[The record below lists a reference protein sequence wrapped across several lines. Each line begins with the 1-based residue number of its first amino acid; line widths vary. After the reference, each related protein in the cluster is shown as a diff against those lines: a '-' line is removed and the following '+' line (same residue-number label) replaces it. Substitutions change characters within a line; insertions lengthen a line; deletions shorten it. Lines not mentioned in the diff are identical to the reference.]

1 MSAGKLSTVPTR
13 SVSRSNPVGTFSA
26 LVSPPAISLLR
37 AISDLVRLALW
48 GFIFDVYA
56 KLPKLRK
63 TEYWHTCIGNPVV
76 IRVQIET
83 EKAKSLGFEKSL
95 TDRIARKP
103 FFIMVRVEMSALPE
117 ILTAAVANGSLLE
130 SAKTNITALLGGT
143 TSDIALRAIEEL
155 VHAEAWEELNDR
167 FFKTL
172 AFGTGGLRGRTIGR
186 VVTQVEQGVGGPNG
200 RPEHPCVGTATMN
213 FYNLSRAVRGLIAY
227 SKQCAGT
234 SRKPVLVFAHDT
246 RHFSRDFAE
255 FCAKVCADLG
265 CDAYLFEGARSTP
278 QLSFAVRELRA
289 DAGVVLTASHNPA
302 HDNGFKAYFNDGA
315 QIVDADAEGII
326 KEVNAINS
334 EFYEVLPEAERG
346 KVTIL
351 GAEMDALYV
360 TRLKTLLLKP
370 SLLEGA
376 STKIVFT
383 NLHGTGGHINVPML
397 REFGFEVLTVPEQD
411 VQDGRFPTV
420 ESPNPENAPALKM
433 AIDLAEQSGAEI
445 VIGTDPDAD
454 RMGVAVRDAAGKMV
468 LLTGNQIGSL
478 MAWYRLKT
486 CFELGW
492 LTNANRNRA
501 LLVKTYV
508 TTELQHAI
516 ADGFGVGIVDTLTGF
531 KYIAAK
537 LRKYEE
543 AIPADKKGD
552 YRSLTEAQTRA
563 LRLEYSRFFVF
574 GGEES
579 YGYLGSDAVR
589 DKDANGAALMFAE
602 VAAYA
607 KSVSKTLPA
616 LMDDIYT
623 EYGYYLEIGK
633 SLVLEGADGA
643 AKIQALANSYAENP
657 PEIVDGSAVVRV
669 RDFAKQDLFDQEGD
683 LLPKEKMLFVD
694 LADGRSFAVR
704 PSGTEPKIKFYLF
717 GKHTPGGD
725 LSADKVSVKAG
736 LDSLWSWIE
745 ADAAKR

>member
-1 MSAGKLSTVPTR
+1 MT
-13 SVSRSNPVGTFSA
+13 
-26 LVSPPAISLLR
+26 SLH
-37 AISDLVRLALW
+37 D
-48 GFIFDVYA
+48 
-56 KLPKLRK
+56 
-63 TEYWHTCIGNPVV
+63 
-76 IRVQIET
+76 
-83 EKAKSLGFEKSL
+83 SL
-95 TDRIARKP
+95 I
-103 FFIMVRVEMSALPE
+103 
-117 ILTAAVANGSLLE
+117 AAVAAGKLLE
-130 SAKTNITALLGGT
+130 SARSNIAALLAGT
-143 TSDIALRAIEEL
+143 TSEIAPRVIDEL
-155 VHAEAWEELNDR
+155 VSAGAWDELNDR

-186 VVTQVEQGVGGPNG
+186 VVTVAEQGVGGPNG

-227 SKQCAGT
+227 AKQFAGPA
-234 SRKPVLVFAHDT
+234 RKPVLVFAHDT

-265 CDAYLFEGARSTP
+265 ADAYLFEGARSTP

-315 QIVDADAEGII
+315 QIVDAHADGII
-326 KEVNAINS
+326 REVNAIATEHYDS
-334 EFYEVLPEAERG
+334 VLEAERG
-346 KVTIL
+346 VITLL
-351 GAEMDALYV
+351 GAEMDARYV
-360 TRLKTLLLKP
+360 ALLKTLLLKP

-376 STKIVFT
+376 STRLVFT

-397 REFGFEVLTVPEQD
+397 REFGFDVLTVPEQD

-420 ESPNPENAPALKM
+420 DSPNPENAPALKM
-433 AIDLAEQSGAEI
+433 GIELAEKSGAEI

-501 LLVKTYV
+501 VLVKTYV

-531 KYIAAK
+531 KYIAGK

-552 YRSLTEAQTRA
+552 YRSLTQAQTRA

-607 KSVSKTLPA
+607 KSVGKTLPE
-616 LMDDIYT
+616 LMDDVYAQF
-623 EYGYYLEIGK
+623 GYYLEMGK
-633 SLVLEGADGA
+633 SLVMEGADGA
-643 AKIQALANSYAENP
+643 AKIQALANSYAANP
-657 PEIVDGSAVVRV
+657 PTFVDGSAVLRI

-694 LADGRSFAVR
+694 LEDGRSFAVR
-704 PSGTEPKIKFYLF
+704 PSGTEPKIKYYLF
-717 GKHTPGGD
+717 GKHAPGGD
-725 LSADKVSVKAG
+725 LAEAKSSVAG
-736 LDSLWSWIE
+736 GLASLWQWIE
-745 ADAAKR
+745 ADAAQR

>member
-1 MSAGKLSTVPTR
+1 LLNGMRRPYADRAARDTELKSPDIDGVAMTRISPTI
-13 SVSRSNPVGTFSA
+13 P
-26 LVSPPAISLLR
+26 L
-37 AISDLVRLALW
+37 
-48 GFIFDVYA
+48 
-56 KLPKLRK
+56 
-63 TEYWHTCIGNPVV
+63 
-76 IRVQIET
+76 
-83 EKAKSLGFEKSL
+83 
-95 TDRIARKP
+95 
-103 FFIMVRVEMSALPE
+103 EMSAIPKSLS
-117 ILTAAVANGSLLE
+117 AAVANGSLLE
-130 SAKTNITALLGGT
+130 SAKSNITALLDGT
-143 TSDIALRAIEEL
+143 TSAIAPLAVQEL
-155 VHAEAWEELNDR
+155 VDAGAWEELNDR

-186 VVTQVEQGVGGPNG
+186 VVTKAEQGVGGPNG

-213 FYNLSRAVRGLIAY
+213 FYNLSRAVRGLITYA
-227 SKQCAGT
+227 KQFAGA

-255 FCAKVCADLG
+255 FCAKTCADLG

-289 DAGVVLTASHNPA
+289 DGGVVLTASHNPA

-315 QIVDADAEGII
+315 QIVDAHADAIVR
-326 KEVNAINS
+326 EVNAITS
-334 EFYEVLPEAERG
+334 ERYEILPESERG
-346 KVTIL
+346 SITVL
-351 GAEMDALYV
+351 GAEMDACYV
-360 TRLKTLLLKP
+360 ALLKTLLLKP

-420 ESPNPENAPALKM
+420 ESPNPENGPALKM

-501 LLVKTYV
+501 VLIKTYV

-531 KYIAAK
+531 KYIAGK

-552 YRSLTEAQTRA
+552 YRSLSQAQTRA

-607 KSVSKTLPA
+607 KSVGKTLPE
-616 LMDDIYT
+616 LMDDVYT

-633 SLVLEGADGA
+633 SLVMEGADGA
-643 AKIQALANSYAENP
+643 AKIASLANSYAENP
-657 PEIVDGSAVVRV
+657 PTEVDGSAVLRV

-717 GKHTPGGD
+717 GKKAPGGD
-725 LSADKVSVKAG
+725 LSAAKEAVKSA
-736 LDSLWSWIE
+736 LASLWSWIE
-745 ADAAKR
+745 TDAAKR

>member
-1 MSAGKLSTVPTR
+1 MTVISPTIL
-13 SVSRSNPVGTFSA
+13 F
-26 LVSPPAISLLR
+26 
-37 AISDLVRLALW
+37 
-48 GFIFDVYA
+48 
-56 KLPKLRK
+56 
-63 TEYWHTCIGNPVV
+63 
-76 IRVQIET
+76 
-83 EKAKSLGFEKSL
+83 
-95 TDRIARKP
+95 
-103 FFIMVRVEMSALPE
+103 EMSAIHETLD
-117 ILTAAVANGSLLE
+117 AAVANGSLLE
-130 SAKTNITALLGGT
+130 SAKTNIAALLAGT
-143 TSDIALRAIEEL
+143 TSAIAPLAIEEL
-155 VHAEAWEELNDR
+155 VNSGAWEELNDR

-186 VVTQVEQGVGGPNG
+186 VVTKAEQGAGGPNG
-200 RPEHPCVGTATMN
+200 RPEHPCTGTATMN

-227 SKQCAGT
+227 AKQFAGPD
-234 SRKPVLVFAHDT
+234 RKAVLVFAHDT

-265 CDAYLFEGARSTP
+265 CDAYLFEGPRSTP

-289 DAGVVLTASHNPA
+289 DAGVVLTASHNPP

-315 QIVDADAEGII
+315 QIVDAHAEGIV
-326 KEVNAINS
+326 KEVNAITS
-334 EFYEVLPEAERG
+334 EFYEILPESQRG
-346 KVTIL
+346 TVTIL

-360 TRLKTLLLKP
+360 ARLKTLLLKP

-397 REFGFEVLTVPEQD
+397 RGFGFDVLTVPEQD
-411 VQDGRFPTV
+411 IQDGRFPTV
-420 ESPNPENAPALKM
+420 ESPNPENGPALQM
-433 AIDLAEQSGAEI
+433 AIDLAVESGAEI

-501 LLVKTYV
+501 VLVKTFV

-543 AIPADKKGD
+543 AIPAEKKGD
-552 YRSLTEAQTRA
+552 YRSLTESQTRS

-589 DKDANGAALMFAE
+589 DKDANGATLMFAE

-607 KSVSKTLPA
+607 KSVGKTLTQ
-616 LMDDIYT
+616 LMDDVYT

-633 SLVLEGADGA
+633 SLVMEGADGA
-643 AKIQALANSYAENP
+643 AKIQALAASYAENP
-657 PEIVDGSAVVRV
+657 PTAVDGSAVTRV
-669 RDFAKQDLFDQEGD
+669 RDFAKQDLYDQEGD

-694 LADGRSFAVR
+694 LEDGRSFAVR
-704 PSGTEPKIKFYLF
+704 PSGTEPKIKYYLF
-717 GKHTPGGD
+717 GKHAPGGD
-725 LSADKVSVKAG
+725 LTTAKDSVKFA
-736 LDSLWSWIE
+736 LASLWSWIE

>member
-1 MSAGKLSTVPTR
+1 MSAT
-13 SVSRSNPVGTFSA
+13 
-26 LVSPPAISLLR
+26 
-37 AISDLVRLALW
+37 
-48 GFIFDVYA
+48 
-56 KLPKLRK
+56 
-63 TEYWHTCIGNPVV
+63 H
-76 IRVQIET
+76 ET
-83 EKAKSLGFEKSL
+83 LN
-95 TDRIARKP
+95 
-103 FFIMVRVEMSALPE
+103 V
-117 ILTAAVANGSLLE
+117 AVANGQLLE
-130 SAKTNITALLGGT
+130 SAKSNIIALLGGT
-143 TSDIALRAIEEL
+143 TSALAPLVIDEL
-155 VHAEAWEELNDR
+155 IQAGAWDELNDR

-186 VVTQVEQGVGGPNG
+186 VITTVEQGVGGPNG

-213 FYNLSRAVRGLIAY
+213 YYNLSRAVRGLIAY
-227 SKQCAGT
+227 AKTFAGPD
-234 SRKPVLVFAHDT
+234 RKPVLVFAHDT

-255 FCAKVCADLG
+255 FCAKIAADLG
-265 CDAYLFEGARSTP
+265 CYAYLFEGPRSTP
-278 QLSFAVRELRA
+278 ELSFAVRELRA
-289 DAGVVLTASHNPA
+289 DAGVVLTASHNPP

-315 QIVDADAEGII
+315 QIVEPHASAII
-326 KEVNAINS
+326 AEVNAIAS
-334 EFYEVLPEAERG
+334 ERYDVLPESERG
-346 KVTIL
+346 SITHL
-351 GAEMDALYV
+351 GAEMDARYV
-360 TRLKTLLLKP
+360 SLLKTLLLKP

-397 REFGFEVLTVPEQD
+397 RDFGFDVLTVPEQD

-433 AIDLAEQSGAEI
+433 AIDLAEASGAEI

-492 LTNANRNRA
+492 LTPANRNRA
-501 LLVKTYV
+501 VLVKTFV

-531 KYIAAK
+531 KYIASK
-537 LRKYEE
+537 LRKYED

-552 YRSLTEAQTRA
+552 YRALSQEQTRA

-589 DKDANGAALMFAE
+589 DKDANGATLMFAE

-607 KSVSKTLPA
+607 KSVGKTLPE

-623 EYGYYLEIGK
+623 EFGYHLEIGK
-633 SLVLEGADGA
+633 SLVMEGADGA

-657 PEIVDGSAVVRV
+657 LKTVDGAAVVRV
-669 RDFAKQDLFDQEGD
+669 RDFAKHELFDQEGD

-694 LADGRSFAVR
+694 LEDGRSFAVR

-717 GKHTPGGD
+717 GKHAANAD
-725 LSADKVSVKAG
+725 LALAKTAVQTG
-736 LDSLWSWIE
+736 LSSLWAWIE
-745 ADAAKR
+745 KDAAAR

>member
-1 MSAGKLSTVPTR
+1 MSPLESSLS
-13 SVSRSNPVGTFSA
+13 S
-26 LVSPPAISLLR
+26 
-37 AISDLVRLALW
+37 
-48 GFIFDVYA
+48 
-56 KLPKLRK
+56 
-63 TEYWHTCIGNPVV
+63 
-76 IRVQIET
+76 
-83 EKAKSLGFEKSL
+83 
-95 TDRIARKP
+95 
-103 FFIMVRVEMSALPE
+103 
-117 ILTAAVANGSLLE
+117 AVASGKLLE
-130 SAKTNITALLGGT
+130 SAQANILALLVGS
-143 TSDIALRAIEEL
+143 TSEVAGKAITEL
-155 VHAEAWEELNDR
+155 AESAAWDELNDR

-186 VVTQVEQGVGGPNG
+186 IITKAEQGNGGPNG

-213 FYNLSRAVRGLIAY
+213 FYNVGRAVRGLIAY
-227 SKQCAGT
+227 TKQFAG
-234 SRKPVLVFAHDT
+234 SGRRPKLVFAHDT

-255 FCAKVCADLG
+255 FCAKVSSDLG
-265 CDAYLFEGARSTP
+265 CDAFLFDGPRSTP
-278 QLSFAVRELRA
+278 ELSFTVRELRA
-289 DAGVVLTASHNPA
+289 DAGVVLTASHNPP

-315 QIVDADAEGII
+315 QIVDPHATAII
-326 KEVNAINS
+326 SEVNAIAG
-334 EFYEVLPEAERG
+334 EHYEPLPENQRG
-346 KVTIL
+346 TITTL
-351 GAEMDALYV
+351 GADMDARY
-360 TRLKTLLLKP
+360 TERLKTLLLRP

-376 STKIVFT
+376 STRIVFT

-397 REFGFEVLTVPEQD
+397 RSFGFDVLTVPEQD

-433 AIDLAEQSGAEI
+433 AIDLALRENAEI

-454 RMGVAVRDAAGKMV
+454 RMGVAVRDDSGAMA

-492 LTNANRNRA
+492 LTQANRSRA
-501 LLVKTYV
+501 VLVKTFV
-508 TTELQHAI
+508 TTELQKAI

-531 KYIAAK
+531 KYIAGK

-552 YRSLTEAQTRA
+552 YRSLSEEQTRL

-579 YGYLGSDAVR
+579 YGYLGSDSVR
-589 DKDANGAALMFAE
+589 DKDANGATLIFAE

-607 KSVSKTLPA
+607 KSLGKSVPA
-616 LMDDIYT
+616 LLDEVYR
-623 EYGYYLEIGK
+623 EFGYYLEIGK
-633 SLVLEGADGA
+633 SLVMEGADGA
-643 AKIQALANSYAENP
+643 AKIQALATSYAENP
-657 PEIVDGSAVVRV
+657 PTEVDGSDVVRI

-717 GKHTPGGD
+717 GKAAPGGD
-725 LSADKVSVKAG
+725 LTADKAAVRAS
-736 LDSLWSWIE
+736 LDRLWKWIE
-745 ADAAKR
+745 ADAASRQGPTTPA

>member
-1 MSAGKLSTVPTR
+1 M
-13 SVSRSNPVGTFSA
+13 
-26 LVSPPAISLLR
+26 ISL
-37 AISDLVRLALW
+37 
-48 GFIFDVYA
+48 
-56 KLPKLRK
+56 
-63 TEYWHTCIGNPVV
+63 
-76 IRVQIET
+76 ET
-83 EKAKSLGFEKSL
+83 SLS
-95 TDRIARKP
+95 
-103 FFIMVRVEMSALPE
+103 
-117 ILTAAVANGSLLE
+117 AAVAAGGLLE
-130 SAKTNITALLGGT
+130 SSKTNILTLLAGT
-143 TSDIALRAIEEL
+143 TSEVAAAAVNELIEDGEG
-155 VHAEAWEELNDR
+155 AELNDR

-186 VVTQVEQGVGGPNG
+186 IITKAEQGAGGPNG
-200 RPEHPCVGTATMN
+200 RPEHPCVGTASMN
-213 FYNLSRAVRGLIAY
+213 FFNVSRAVRGLATY
-227 SKQCAGT
+227 AKHFAGP
-234 SRKPVLVFAHDT
+234 SRRPVLVFAHDT

-255 FCAKVCADLG
+255 FCAKTCADLG
-265 CDAYLFEGARSTP
+265 CDAFLFDGPRSTP

-289 DAGVVLTASHNPA
+289 DAGVVLTASHNPP

-315 QIVDADAEGII
+315 QIVDPHAAGIVS
-326 KEVNAINS
+326 EVNAITS
-334 EFYEVLPEAERG
+334 EHYEPLPPEQRG
-346 KVTIL
+346 TITTL

-360 TRLKTLLLKP
+360 DRIKTLLLRP

-376 STKIVFT
+376 STKVVFT

-397 REFGFEVLTVPEQD
+397 RGFGFDILTVPEQD
-411 VQDGRFPTV
+411 IQDGRFPTV

-433 AIDLAEQSGAEI
+433 GIDLAEQSGAEI

-454 RMGVAVRDAAGKMV
+454 RMGVAARDDNGKMV

-486 CFELGW
+486 CFDLGW
-492 LTNANRNRA
+492 LTHANRSRA
-501 LLVKTYV
+501 VLVKTFV

-531 KYIAAK
+531 KYIAGK

-552 YRSLTEAQTRA
+552 YRSLSEDQTRA

-589 DKDANGAALMFAE
+589 DKDANGATLMFAE

-607 KSVSKTLPA
+607 KSVGKTLPA
-616 LMDDIYT
+616 LMDDVYS
-623 EYGYYLEIGK
+623 EFGYYLEIGK
-633 SLVLEGADGA
+633 SLVMEGADGA
-643 AKIQALANSYAENP
+643 ARIQSLAASYAQNP
-657 PEIVDGSAVVRV
+657 PSVVDGSKVARI
-669 RDFAKQDLFDQEGD
+669 RDFAKQDLYDQEGD

-694 LADGRSFAVR
+694 LEDGRSFAVR

-717 GKHTPGGD
+717 GKSVPGGD
-725 LSADKVSVKAG
+725 LSATKARVAEG
-736 LDSLWSWIE
+736 LKNLWSWIE
-745 ADAAKR
+745 NDAAGR

>member
-1 MSAGKLSTVPTR
+1 LPLHIQADGPL
-13 SVSRSNPVGTFSA
+13 GQGLTFSRDC
-26 LVSPPAISLLR
+26 LR
-37 AISDLVRLALW
+37 TGIAMSQDFHNIRL
-48 GFIFDVYA
+48 
-56 KLPKLRK
+56 
-63 TEYWHTCIGNPVV
+63 
-76 IRVQIET
+76 
-83 EKAKSLGFEKSL
+83 
-95 TDRIARKP
+95 
-103 FFIMVRVEMSALPE
+103 EMSALE
-117 ILTAAVANGSLLE
+117 SSLSAAVTNGSLLASSE
-130 SAKTNITALLGGT
+130 KNIIALLAGT
-143 TSDIALRAIEEL
+143 TSEIALEAVEEL
-155 VHAEAWEELNDR
+155 VTEGNWSELNDR

-186 VVTQVEQGVGGPNG
+186 VITRAEQGAGGPNG
-200 RPEHPCVGTATMN
+200 RPQHPCVGTATMN
-213 FYNLSRAVRGLIAY
+213 FYNLSRAVRGLVAY
-227 SKQCAGT
+227 AKQFAGPD
-234 SRKPVLVFAHDT
+234 RKATLVFAHDT

-255 FCAKVCADLG
+255 FCAKVASELG
-265 CDAYLFEGARSTP
+265 CNAYLFEGPRSTP
-278 QLSFAVRELRA
+278 QLSFSIRELRA
-289 DAGVVLTASHNPA
+289 DAGVVLTASHNPP

-315 QIVDADAEGII
+315 QIVDAHAAGII
-326 KEVNAINS
+326 AEVNAITS
-334 EFYEVLPEAERG
+334 EHYEALPEDERG
-346 KVTIL
+346 TITIL
-351 GAEMDALYV
+351 GAEMDACYV
-360 TRLKTLLLKP
+360 ERLKTLLLRP

-376 STKIVFT
+376 STKVVFT

-397 REFGFEVLTVPEQD
+397 RGFGFEVLTVPEQD

-433 AIDLAEQSGAEI
+433 GIDLAEQSGAEI

-454 RMGVAVRDAAGKMV
+454 RMGVAVRDESGKMV

-492 LTNANRNRA
+492 LTHANRSRA
-501 LLVKTYV
+501 LLVKTFV

-531 KYIAAK
+531 KYIAGK

-552 YRSLTEAQTRA
+552 YRSLTEEQTRL

-589 DKDANGAALMFAE
+589 DKDANGATLMFAE

-607 KSVSKTLPA
+607 KSIGKSIPA
-616 LMDDIYT
+616 LLDAVYE
-623 EYGYYLEIGK
+623 EYGYYLEVGK
-633 SLVLEGADGA
+633 SLVMEGADGA
-643 AKIQALANSYAENP
+643 AKIQSLANSYAENP
-657 PEIVDGSAVVRV
+657 PTVVDGSAVLRV
-669 RDFAKQDLFDQEGD
+669 RDFAKQDLYDQEGD

-694 LADGRSFAVR
+694 LEDGRSFAVR

-717 GKHTPGGD
+717 GKAAPGGD
-725 LSADKVSVKAG
+725 LAASKTAVRDGLAG
-736 LDSLWSWIE
+736 LWSWIE
-745 ADAAKR
+745 ADAAQR

>member
-1 MSAGKLSTVPTR
+1 MDFHIFAFQMTAITDPLNEAVTR
-13 SVSRSNPVGTFSA
+13 
-26 LVSPPAISLLR
+26 
-37 AISDLVRLALW
+37 
-48 GFIFDVYA
+48 
-56 KLPKLRK
+56 
-63 TEYWHTCIGNPVV
+63 
-76 IRVQIET
+76 
-83 EKAKSLGFEKSL
+83 
-95 TDRIARKP
+95 
-103 FFIMVRVEMSALPE
+103 
-117 ILTAAVANGSLLE
+117 GSLLE
-130 SAKTNITALLGGT
+130 SAKNNILALLEGST
-143 TSDIALRAIEEL
+143 NELALRVIEEL
-155 VHAEAWEELNDR
+155 VREGAWEELNDR
-167 FFKTL
+167 FYKTL

-186 VVTQVEQGVGGPNG
+186 VLTQVEQGVGGPNG

-213 FYNLSRAVRGLIAY
+213 YFNLSRAVRGLIAY
-227 SKQCAGT
+227 TRQVVGEG
-234 SRKPVLVFAHDT
+234 RKPVLVFAHDT

-255 FCAKVCADLG
+255 FCARVCAELG
-265 CDAYLFEGARSTP
+265 CDAYLFDGPRSTP

-289 DAGVVLTASHNPA
+289 DAGVVLTASHNPP

-315 QIVDADAEGII
+315 QIVDRHASGIVA
-326 KEVNAINS
+326 EVNAIVS
-334 EFYEVLPEAERG
+334 ERYEALPEGERG
-346 KVTIL
+346 GVTIL
-351 GAEMDALYV
+351 GEEMDALYV
-360 TRLKTLLLKP
+360 ARLKTLLLKP
-370 SLLEGA
+370 SLLDGA

-397 REFGFEVLTVPEQD
+397 REFGFDVLTVPAQD

-433 AIDLAEQSGAEI
+433 AIDLAEETGAEI

-454 RMGVAVRDAAGKMV
+454 RMGVAVRDSAGKMV

-492 LTNANRNRA
+492 LTPANRNRA
-501 LLVKTYV
+501 VLVKTFV
-508 TTELQHAI
+508 TTELQRAV

-537 LRKYEE
+537 LRKYED

-607 KSVSKTLPA
+607 KAVGKSIPA
-616 LMDDIYT
+616 LMDEIYT
-623 EYGYYLEIGK
+623 EYGYYLEVGK
-633 SLVLEGADGA
+633 SLVMEGADGSA
-643 AKIQALANSYAENP
+643 RIQALAQSYAENP
-657 PEIVDGSAVVRV
+657 PAVVDGSAVIRI
-669 RDFAKQDLFDQEGD
+669 RDFAKQDLYDQEGD

-694 LADGRSFAVR
+694 LEDGRSFAVR
-704 PSGTEPKIKFYLF
+704 PSGTEPKIKYYLF
-717 GKHTPGGD
+717 GKHAPGAVLD
-725 LSADKVSVKAG
+725 EAKASVANG
-736 LDSLWSWIE
+736 LAKLWAWIE
-745 ADAAKR
+745 ADAADR

>member
-1 MSAGKLSTVPTR
+1 
-13 SVSRSNPVGTFSA
+13 
-26 LVSPPAISLLR
+26 
-37 AISDLVRLALW
+37 
-48 GFIFDVYA
+48 
-56 KLPKLRK
+56 
-63 TEYWHTCIGNPVV
+63 
-76 IRVQIET
+76 VQIET

-95 TDRIARKP
+95 TDRIAKKP

-186 VVTQVEQGVGGPNG
+186 VVTQVEQGIGGPNG

-227 SKQCAGT
+227 SKQCAGP

-315 QIVDADAEGII
+315 QIVDADAEGIVR
-326 KEVNAINS
+326 EVNAISS
-334 EFYEVLPEAERG
+334 EFYEVLPETARG

-370 SLLEGA
+370 SLLDGA

-420 ESPNPENAPALKM
+420 ESPNPENGPALKM
-433 AIDLAEQSGAEI
+433 AIDLAEESGAEI

-607 KSVSKTLPA
+607 KSVGKTLPE

-717 GKHTPGGD
+717 GKQTPGGD
-725 LSADKVSVKAG
+725 LSADKASVKVG

>member
-1 MSAGKLSTVPTR
+1 MQMIAKIPSFLKLE
-13 SVSRSNPVGTFSA
+13 
-26 LVSPPAISLLR
+26 I
-37 AISDLVRLALW
+37 
-48 GFIFDVYA
+48 
-56 KLPKLRK
+56 
-63 TEYWHTCIGNPVV
+63 
-76 IRVQIET
+76 
-83 EKAKSLGFEKSL
+83 
-95 TDRIARKP
+95 
-103 FFIMVRVEMSALPE
+103 EMSSPE
-117 ILTAAVANGSLLE
+117 NLLAAGVADHSLLE
-130 SAKTNITALLGGT
+130 SAKSNIEALLAGT
-143 TSDIALRAIEEL
+143 TSDVAAQAIQEL
-155 VHAEAWEELNDR
+155 VDLGAWEELNDR

-186 VVTQVEQGVGGPNG
+186 VVTRAEQGNGGPNG

-227 SKQCAGT
+227 AKQFAGPE
-234 SRKPVLVFAHDT
+234 RKPVLVFAHDT

-255 FCAKVCADLG
+255 FCAKTCAELG
-265 CDAYLFEGARSTP
+265 CDAYLFDGPRATP

-315 QIVDADAEGII
+315 QIVDPHATAIVN
-326 KEVNAINS
+326 EVNAITS
-334 EFYEVLPEAERG
+334 ERYDPVPESARG
-346 KVTIL
+346 TVTIL
-351 GAEMDALYV
+351 GAEMDERYI

-376 STKIVFT
+376 ATKIVFT

-397 REFGFEVLTVPEQD
+397 RGLGFEVLTVPEQD
-411 VQDGRFPTV
+411 IQDGRFPTV
-420 ESPNPENAPALKM
+420 ESPNPENGLALKM
-433 AIDLAEQSGAEI
+433 AIDLAEATGAEI

-454 RMGVAVRDAAGKMV
+454 RMGVAVRDTAGKMV

-486 CFELGW
+486 GFELGW
-492 LTNANRNRA
+492 LTNANRSRA
-501 LLVKTYV
+501 VLVKTIV

-531 KYIAAK
+531 KYIAGK

-552 YRSLTEAQTRA
+552 YRSLTEEQTRA

-579 YGYLGSDAVR
+579 YGYLGSDAIR
-589 DKDANGAALMFAE
+589 DKDANGATLMFAE

-607 KSVSKTLPA
+607 KSVGKTLTE

-623 EYGYYLEIGK
+623 EYGHYLEIGK
-633 SLVLEGADGA
+633 SLVMEGADGA

-657 PEIVDGSAVVRV
+657 PTEVDGSTVLRV

-694 LADGRSFAVR
+694 LEDGRSFAVR

-717 GKHTPGGD
+717 GKHAPGGD
-725 LSADKVSVKAG
+725 LAANKKVVADG
-736 LDSLWSWIE
+736 LANLWSWIE
-745 ADAAKR
+745 ADAASR

>member
-1 MSAGKLSTVPTR
+1 MIR
-13 SVSRSNPVGTFSA
+13 I
-26 LVSPPAISLLR
+26 SPS
-37 AISDLVRLALW
+37 
-48 GFIFDVYA
+48 
-56 KLPKLRK
+56 
-63 TEYWHTCIGNPVV
+63 
-76 IRVQIET
+76 
-83 EKAKSLGFEKSL
+83 
-95 TDRIARKP
+95 IAAD
-103 FFIMVRVEMSALPE
+103 MSALNDL
-117 ILTAAVANGSLLE
+117 LTAAVADGKLLE
-130 SAKTNITALLGGT
+130 SAKSNILALLAGT
-143 TSDIALRAIEEL
+143 TSEVAPKAIDEL
-155 VHAEAWEELNDR
+155 VGAGAWEELNDR

-172 AFGTGGLRGRTIGR
+172 AFGTGGLRGRTIGK
-186 VVTQVEQGVGGPNG
+186 VVTAAEQGKGGPNG

-213 FYNLSRAVRGLIAY
+213 FYNVSRAVRGLIAY
-227 SKQCAGT
+227 AKQFAGPD
-234 SRKPVLVFAHDT
+234 RKPVLVFAHDT

-255 FCAKVCADLG
+255 FCAKTCADLG
-265 CDAYLFEGARSTP
+265 CDAYLFDGPRATP

-289 DAGVVLTASHNPA
+289 DGGVVLTASHNPS

-315 QIVDADAEGII
+315 QIVDPHATAIVN
-326 KEVNAINS
+326 EVNAITS
-334 EFYEVLPEAERG
+334 ERYEPVAESARG
-346 KVTIL
+346 TVTIL
-351 GAEMDALYV
+351 GAEMDELYIS
-360 TRLKTLLLKP
+360 RLKTLLLQPK
-370 SLLEGA
+370 LLESA
-376 STKIVFT
+376 ATKIVFT

-397 REFGFEVLTVPEQD
+397 RGLGFEVLTVPEQD
-411 VQDGRFPTV
+411 IQDGRFPTV
-420 ESPNPENAPALKM
+420 ESPNPENGPALKM
-433 AIDLAEQSGAEI
+433 GIDLAEKSGAEI

-454 RMGVAVRDAAGKMV
+454 RMGVAVRDSAGKMV

-492 LTNANRNRA
+492 LTNANRSRA
-501 LLVKTYV
+501 VLVKTFV

-531 KYIAAK
+531 KYIAGK

-579 YGYLGSDAVR
+579 YGYLGSDAIR
-589 DKDANGAALMFAE
+589 DKDANGATLMFAE

-607 KSVSKTLPA
+607 KSLGKTLTG

-633 SLVLEGADGA
+633 SLVMEGADGA
-643 AKIQALANSYAENP
+643 AKIQKLANSYAENP
-657 PEIVDGSAVVRV
+657 PTEVDDSAVLRV

-694 LADGRSFAVR
+694 LEDGRTFAVR

-717 GKHTPGGD
+717 GKHAPGGD
-725 LSADKVSVKAG
+725 LSAMKDSVKAS
-736 LDSLWSWIE
+736 LANLWSWIE

>member
-1 MSAGKLSTVPTR
+1 MIRISPT
-13 SVSRSNPVGTFSA
+13 
-26 LVSPPAISLLR
+26 I
-37 AISDLVRLALW
+37 
-48 GFIFDVYA
+48 
-56 KLPKLRK
+56 
-63 TEYWHTCIGNPVV
+63 
-76 IRVQIET
+76 
-83 EKAKSLGFEKSL
+83 
-95 TDRIARKP
+95 
-103 FFIMVRVEMSALPE
+103 RVEMSAMTDL
-117 ILTAAVANGSLLE
+117 LTAAVANGSLLE
-130 SAKTNITALLGGT
+130 SAKNNILALLGGT
-143 TSDIALRAIEEL
+143 TSEVAPKAIEEL
-155 VHAEAWEELNDR
+155 VNSGAWEELNDR

-172 AFGTGGLRGRTIGR
+172 AFGTGGLRGRTIGK
-186 VVTQVEQGVGGPNG
+186 VVTTAEQGVGGPND

-213 FYNLSRAVRGLIAY
+213 FYNVSRAVRGLIAY
-227 SKQCAGT
+227 AKQFAGPD
-234 SRKPVLVFAHDT
+234 RKAVLVFAHDT

-255 FCAKVCADLG
+255 FCAKTCADLG
-265 CDAYLFEGARSTP
+265 CDAYLFDGPRATP

-289 DAGVVLTASHNPA
+289 DAGVVLTASHNPS

-315 QIVDADAEGII
+315 QIVDPHATAII
-326 KEVNAINS
+326 NEVNAITS
-334 EFYEVLPEAERG
+334 ERYDPVPESERG
-346 KVTIL
+346 TVTIL
-351 GAEMDALYV
+351 GAEMDELYIS
-360 TRLKTLLLKP
+360 RLKTLLLKP

-376 STKIVFT
+376 ATKIVFT

-397 REFGFEVLTVPEQD
+397 RGLGFEVLTVPEQD
-411 VQDGRFPTV
+411 IQDGRFPTV
-420 ESPNPENAPALKM
+420 ESPNPENGPALQM
-433 AIDLAEQSGAEI
+433 GIDLAEKSGAEI

-454 RMGVAVRDAAGKMV
+454 RMGVAVRDTAGKMV

-492 LTNANRNRA
+492 LTNANRSRA
-501 LLVKTYV
+501 VLVKTFV

-516 ADGFGVGIVDTLTGF
+516 ADGFGVGVVDTLTGF
-531 KYIAAK
+531 KYIAGK

-579 YGYLGSDAVR
+579 YGYLGSDAIR
-589 DKDANGAALMFAE
+589 DKDANGATLMFAE

-607 KSVSKTLPA
+607 KSVGKTLTE
-616 LMDDIYT
+616 LMDDVYT

-633 SLVLEGADGA
+633 SLVMEGADGA
-643 AKIQALANSYAENP
+643 AKIQSLANSYAENP
-657 PEIVDGSAVVRV
+657 PTEVDGSAVLRV

-694 LADGRSFAVR
+694 LEDGRSFAVR

-717 GKHTPGGD
+717 GKHAPGGD
-725 LSADKVSVKAG
+725 LVANKTAVKNSLAN
-736 LDSLWSWIE
+736 LWSWIE
-745 ADAAKR
+745 ADAARR